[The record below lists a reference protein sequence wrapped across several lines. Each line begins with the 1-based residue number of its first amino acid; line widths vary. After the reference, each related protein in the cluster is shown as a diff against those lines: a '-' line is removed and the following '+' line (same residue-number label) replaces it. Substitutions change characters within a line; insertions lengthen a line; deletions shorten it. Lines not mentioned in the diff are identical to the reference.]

1 MRSATTFLFALPL
14 LVAAR
19 SHVKDI
25 TIRQNLPDCYFTCAA
40 AGDMGD
46 CSSTDNTCLC
56 KNQSFIDSVTSCL
69 QKTCSSDEVETA
81 NAGAQEICKSVG
93 VTLTS
98 SAPSSTSDSASP
110 SSTSTSDSNNSSTS
124 DDDSDSDNN
133 GAVKTGTGALAG
145 LVGVAVVALAL

>member
-1 MRSATTFLFALPL
+1 
-14 LVAAR
+14 
-19 SHVKDI
+19 
-25 TIRQNLPDCYFTCAA
+25 
-40 AGDMGD
+40 MGD

-81 NAGAQEICKSVG
+81 NAGAQEICKSVVSVESLCRAMFPLFLSSCAILYPLSIVLRPRMLTTAQG

-133 GAVKTGTGALAG
+133 GAVRTGAGALAG

>member
-1 MRSATTFLFALPL
+1 MRFTTTFLCALPL

-19 SHVKDI
+19 SHVKDV
-25 TIRQNLPDCYFTCAA
+25 TPRQNLPDCYFTCAS

-56 KNQSFIDSVTSCL
+56 KNEAFISSVTSCL

-98 SAPSSTSDSASP
+98 AQASATSASSSP
-110 SSTSTSDSNNSSTS
+110 SSTASSDSSSS
-124 DDDSDSDNN
+124 DSDSDDNN
-133 GAVKTGTGALAG
+133 AAARTGAGALAG
-145 LVGVAVVALAL
+145 LVSVAVVALAL